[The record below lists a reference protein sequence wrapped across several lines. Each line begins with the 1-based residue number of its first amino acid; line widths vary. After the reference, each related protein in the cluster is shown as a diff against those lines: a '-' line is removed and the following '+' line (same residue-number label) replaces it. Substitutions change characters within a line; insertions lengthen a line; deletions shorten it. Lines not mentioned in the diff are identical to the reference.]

1 MIKLVNV
8 NKYYQSGNERIHVIK
23 DLNYEFPNTGLVFI
37 LGPSG
42 SGKSTLLNLLGGLD
56 KPDSGEIWIEDK
68 ELGTFTKKEQNY
80 YLNSYLGF
88 VFQEYNILKD
98 LNLKQNINLSL
109 QLQKRNK
116 KESKRK
122 VNEIINEVEL
132 NGLEKRK
139 VSQLSGGQ
147 KQRIAIARALVKD
160 PSLIIADEPTGN
172 LDSETSKKIFDLFKK
187 ISKQRLIIIVTHDE
201 ESANLYGDSIL
212 KIDTAN
218 QDLNNE
224 TTNVNQ
230 ISSDIKVIS
239 DRKLYLEK
247 AKTPFK
253 TIFKLAF
260 KNIWTKKLRY
270 LLMFV
275 ISLISLVFLS
285 FAIELNGDKL
295 YQNVFTTVNNDI
307 NYTDIYQYI
316 PKNSSD
322 TSSDFY
328 AKFEKSPLMNDAYTI
343 IKRISNDLT
352 LHKYQTVN
360 INYSSYN
367 IEKSNYLYQGRI
379 NTIILFDNTNDYRL
393 LAGKLPNSEEPEILI
408 TDYLLDA
415 FKHFGIV
422 DSKTNIY
429 TIINKYFDFGYTTH
443 FKVVGVVETNYK
455 KWIHL
460 SRYKTDYEFDEYDE
474 SIEGFEYDYLMMN
487 SFIVGKKYYDYL
499 LSTDFNKTEIYLD
512 GYNLSHTKIVS
523 PDEHDDEKIKK
534 LYNEYTG
541 RTEYL
546 GNEPQN
552 NNEIV
557 VPYSLINSLFNFSSS
572 NSWETNNFVRN
583 LISNEAE
590 VTLEFKY
597 DSLETENDKYNKA
610 VTKVFKVVG
619 FTITDRFIL
628 TEDSFSDI
636 QEAVGKASSV
646 VDNEKV
652 IVELSNNPNTVL
664 NQFNKLYNND
674 YHFIIDVFKFKD
686 SIESYDVDPMIKF
699 ASTGGLIVFSILTIG
714 IMWTIISIEIVDSKK
729 EIGILRSIGLSG
741 NKVSLIFIIQ
751 TLFVNI
757 LSYLA
762 SIPIAYYVIDLFG
775 SNIMD
780 GLGEIHLSMYTLTY
794 RSPLILAIFILI
806 ITLFSTILPLLKIM
820 RRKIID
826 VINERDN

>member
-523 PDEHDDEKIKK
+523 PDEHDDDKIKK

-714 IMWTIISIEIVDSKK
+714 IMWTIIFIEIVDSKK

-806 ITLFSTILPLLKIM
+806 ITLFSTILPLIKIM

>member
-23 DLNYEFPNTGLVFI
+23 GLNYEFPNTGLVFI

>member
-8 NKYYQSGNERIHVIK
+8 NKYYQSGNEKIHVIK

-56 KPDSGEIWIEDK
+56 KPDSGQIWIEDK
-68 ELGTFTKKEQNY
+68 ELGKFTKKEQNY

-98 LNLKQNINLSL
+98 LNLKQNISLSL

-116 KESKRK
+116 KESKKK
-122 VNEIINEVEL
+122 VNDIINEVEL

-172 LDSETSKKIFDLFKK
+172 LDSETSKKIFELFKK

-201 ESANLYGDSIL
+201 ESADLYGDSIL

-218 QDLNNE
+218 Q
-224 TTNVNQ
+224 
-230 ISSDIKVIS
+230 SSDESKTSLNSSMHSNYEYS

-253 TIFKLAF
+253 TIFKLSF
-260 KNIWTKKLRY
+260 KNIWVKKLRY

-295 YQNVFTTVNNDI
+295 YQNVYTTVNNNI

-316 PKNSSD
+316 PKNSNNLSD
-322 TSSDFY
+322 DYY
-328 AKFEKSPLMNDAYTI
+328 AKYEKSPLMNDAYTV

-352 LHKYQTVN
+352 LHKYQSVN
-360 INYSSYN
+360 IDYSKYN
-367 IEKSNYLYQGRI
+367 IEKSNFLYQGKI
-379 NTIILFDNTNDYRL
+379 NTIILFDKTNNYKL
-393 LAGKLPNSEEPEILI
+393 LAGKLPNVDEPEILI
-408 TDYLLDA
+408 TDYLVDA

-422 DSKTNIY
+422 DSNSNIY
-429 TIINKYFDFGYTTH
+429 NIINKYFDFGYQTH

-460 SRYKTDYEFDEYDE
+460 SRLKTTHVFDEYDE

-487 SFIVGKKYYDYL
+487 SFIVGNKYYDYL
-499 LSTDFNKTEIYLD
+499 LSSNDVKSETSINDYILKNNKIISPEDHNDNEMTRFGHEP
-512 GYNLSHTKIVS
+512 YN
-523 PDEHDDEKIKK
+523 DDEI
-534 LYNEYTG
+534 T
-541 RTEYL
+541 
-546 GNEPQN
+546 
-552 NNEIV
+552 I
-557 VPYSLINSLFNFSSS
+557 PYSLISSIFNFSSS
-572 NSWETNNFVRN
+572 NYWELNNFVDN
-583 LISNEAE
+583 LINNEAE
-590 VTLEFKY
+590 VSFQIKY
-597 DSLETENDKYNKA
+597 DIIETENRKYNKSI
-610 VTKVFKVVG
+610 TKSFKVVG
-619 FTITDRFIL
+619 FTNSSNLIMTKEAYKDLLEATD
-628 TEDSFSDI
+628 
-636 QEAVGKASSV
+636 KASAV
-646 VDNEKV
+646 IDNEKV
-652 IVELSNNPNTVL
+652 IVELSNNPSTVL

-674 YHFIIDVFKFKD
+674 YHFIIDVFKYKD
-686 SIESYDVDPMIKF
+686 SIESYNVDPMIKF
-699 ASTGGLIVFSILTIG
+699 ASTGGLIVFTILTIG

-741 NKVSLIFIIQ
+741 HKVSLIFIIQ

-757 LSYLA
+757 ISYLA
-762 SIPIAYYVIDLFG
+762 SIPIAYYIINLFG

-794 RSPLILAIFILI
+794 RSPLILAIFVLV
-806 ITLFSTILPLLKIM
+806 ITLFSTILPLIKIM
-820 RRKIID
+820 RKKIID

>member
-218 QDLNNE
+218 QDFDKE
-224 TTNVNQ
+224 TSKSNQ

-523 PDEHDDEKIKK
+523 PDEHDDDKIKK

-557 VPYSLINSLFNFSSS
+557 VPYSLINTIFNFSSS
-572 NSWETNNFVRN
+572 YSWETENFVRN
-583 LISNEAE
+583 IINNEAE
-590 VTLEFKY
+590 LTLEFKY

-806 ITLFSTILPLLKIM
+806 ITLFSTILPLIKIM

>member
-1 MIKLVNV
+1 MIKLINV
-8 NKYYQSGNERIHVIK
+8 NKYYQSGNELIHVIK

-56 KPDSGEIWIEDK
+56 KPDSGEIWIENK
-68 ELGTFTKKEQNY
+68 ELSSFTKKEQNY

-98 LNLKQNINLSL
+98 LNLKQNISLSL

-116 KESKRK
+116 KESKKRI
-122 VNEIINEVEL
+122 NEIIDEVEL

-172 LDSETSKKIFDLFKK
+172 LDSETSKKIFNLFKK

-201 ESANLYGDSIL
+201 ESAYLYGDSVL

-218 QDLNNE
+218 SDTKKEQTKLE
-224 TTNVNQ
+224 TSNTLSVE
-230 ISSDIKVIS
+230 SVS

-260 KNIWTKKLRY
+260 KNIWVKKLRY
-270 LLMFV
+270 SLMFI
-275 ISLISLVFLS
+275 ISLISLVFLA

-295 YQNVFTTVNNDI
+295 YQNVYTTVNNNI

-316 PKNSSD
+316 PKTNVD
-322 TSSDFY
+322 NKDDFY
-328 AKFEKSPLMNDAYTI
+328 AKYQKSPLMNDAYTV
-343 IKRISNDLT
+343 IKRITSDLT

-360 INYSSYN
+360 IDYSKYN
-367 IEKSNYLYQGRI
+367 IEKANFLYQGKI
-379 NTIILFDNTNDYRL
+379 DTIILFDETNDYKL

-408 TDYLLDA
+408 TDYLVDA

-422 DSKTNIY
+422 DSNANIY
-429 TIINKYFDFGYTTH
+429 TIINKYFDFGYQTH

-460 SRYKTDYEFDEYDE
+460 SRFKTTHIFDEYDE
-474 SIEGFEYDYLMMN
+474 SIEGFDYDYLMMN
-487 SFIVGKKYYDYL
+487 SFIVGSKYYNYILSSKYINSEISLNGYKFSNNNIITPEEHNKKYNARY
-499 LSTDFNKTEIYLD
+499 
-512 GYNLSHTKIVS
+512 GYVPSE
-523 PDEHDDEKIKK
+523 D
-534 LYNEYTG
+534 
-541 RTEYL
+541 
-546 GNEPQN
+546 
-552 NNEIV
+552 NEIMI
-557 VPYSLINSLFNFSSS
+557 PYSLLGPIFGFYNTS
-572 NSWETNNFVRN
+572 SWELRNFIDNMLNN
-583 LISNEAE
+583 EPE
-590 VTLEFKY
+590 VSLQIKY
-597 DSLETENDKYNKA
+597 DQIDVENISYDKT
-610 VTKVFKVVG
+610 VTKKYKVVG
-619 FTITDRFIL
+619 LTSANHFVL
-628 TEDSFSDI
+628 TEKAYNDI
-636 QEAVGKASSV
+636 KDAIDVATTV

-652 IVELSNNPNTVL
+652 IVELSNNPSVVL
-664 NQFNKLYNND
+664 NQFKTLYNND
-674 YHFIIDVFKFKD
+674 YHFIIDVFQYKD
-686 SIESYDVDPMIKF
+686 SIESYNVDPMIKF
-699 ASTGGLIVFSILTIG
+699 ASTGGLIVFTILTIG

-741 NKVSLIFIIQ
+741 KKVSLIFIIQ
-751 TLFVNI
+751 TLFINV
-757 LSYLA
+757 LSYLG
-762 SIPIAYYVIDLFG
+762 SIPIAYYIINAFG
-775 SNIMD
+775 ANIKD
-780 GLGEIHLSMYTLTY
+780 GLGEINLSMYSLTY
-794 RSPLILAIFILI
+794 RSPLALAAFVLL

-820 RRKIID
+820 RKKIID